1 MTKTLAQILT
11 AHRSGTLAL
20 TDTIEAVYSAIAS
33 ADDPAMFIALRA
45 KAEVLAEAKTLQAAG
60 KTDLPLYGIPFAVKD
75 NIDVAGLP
83 TSAACPAFVHDV
95 TEDATSVARLRAAGA
110 IVIGKTNLDQFATGL
125 VGVRSPYGVPKNAM
139 KEGLVPGG
147 SSSGSAVAVAR
158 GIVPFSLGTD
168 TAGSGRVPAGL
179 NNIVGLKPSLG
190 LIPNTGMVP
199 ACRTLDCTSVFALT
213 AEDALLVASV
223 MSGVDGKDSLARPL
237 PLGPL
242 QAVPPGLIFG
252 VPKPEQREFFGSKD
266 AQAAYETGLKLA
278 EGLGIKLV
286 DIDMT
291 PFYATA
297 QLLYDG
303 PWVAERTAALGD
315 MITKTPEV
323 LHPVTRAIVE
333 KGLSVSA
340 VDTFTALYKLA
351 DLKALAYASLEGLD
365 GLLLPT
371 APRAYTVKE
380 LEAEPI
386 LCNSRLGTYTNFVNL
401 LDLCGFAVPSMIAG
415 DGTPYGVT
423 FLAKAGKDAL
433 LASIAAAVQRA
444 NGLTLGATGFACPP
458 LPVFS
463 ITAAP
468 HEYAIAVVGAHLSG
482 QPLNHQ
488 LTSLGGRLLE
498 AGTTSAD
505 YRFYALGGGGVA
517 RPGLVRV
524 EKGQGVPIKLEV
536 WALPFDKAAR
546 FIAQIPAPLGIGTVI
561 LFDGRTV
568 QGFLCEPE
576 ALKDATDISHFGG
589 WLAYRASL

>member
-1 MTKTLAQILT
+1 MPQTLSALLA
-11 AHRSGTLAL
+11 AHRTGTTRPA
-20 TDTIEAVYSAIAS
+20 DTVRAVYAAIA
-33 ADDPAMFIALRA
+33 AANDPAMFITLRTET
-45 KAEVLAEAKTLQAAG
+45 EVVAEAEALAA
-60 KTDLPLYGIPFAVKD
+60 KDKSLPLYGVPFAVKD

-83 TSAACPAFVHDV
+83 TTAACPAFAHVAD
-95 TEDATSVARLRAAGA
+95 TDATSVARLRAAGA

-158 GIVPFSLGTD
+158 GIVPFALGTD

-179 NNIVGLKPSLG
+179 NNIVGLKPSVG

-223 MSGVDGKDSLARPL
+223 MAGEDGADSMARAL
-237 PLGPL
+237 PLGRL
-242 QAVPPGLIFG
+242 QAVPQGLTFG
-252 VPKPEQREFFGSKD
+252 VPKPEQREFFGSAEAK
-266 AQAAYETGLKLA
+266 AAYERGLALA
-278 EGLGIKLV
+278 EGLGLRLV
-286 DIDMT
+286 EVDMT
-291 PFYATA
+291 PFHATA

-303 PWVAERTAALGD
+303 PWVAERTAALGEI
-315 MITKTPEV
+315 ITRTPEV

-333 KGLSVSA
+333 NGLTVSA
-340 VDTFTALYKLA
+340 VDTFTALYRLS
-351 DLKALAYASLEGLD
+351 DLKAQAYAALEGLD
-365 GLLLPT
+365 GLLVPT
-371 APRAYTVKE
+371 APRAYTVAD

-401 LDLCGFAVPSMIAG
+401 LDMCGFAVPAAIAA

-433 LASIAAAVQRA
+433 LASLGAAVQRA
-444 NGLTLGATGFACPP
+444 NGLTLGATGLACPP
-458 LPVFS
+458 LPAFS
-463 ITAAP
+463 TAPAP
-468 HEYAIAVVGAHLSG
+468 HEYAVAVVGAHLSG

-488 LTSLGGRLLE
+488 LTTLGGRLLE
-498 AGTTSAD
+498 ATSTSAD
-505 YRFYALGGGGVA
+505 YQLYALGGGGVA

-524 EKGQGVPIKLEV
+524 DKGAGTAIKLEV

-561 LFDGRTV
+561 LADGRTV

-576 ALKDATDISHFGG
+576 ALQDATDISHFGG